1 MTVTQFGVE
10 VRRYAACAASDSS
23 FSLISCSNLQHFSH
37 RATLRYHRFALS
49 CLLHTLRQLWVDA
62 GTTESSV
69 TRAVLP
75 QCVSWPSTGALL
87 SQDELFCFA
96 DGAFSAGMNVAPQ
109 LPGFTITSRAMSQEE
124 RVKVKRDI
132 LAYLRNH
139 PEAQDTAEGI
149 AQWWLL
155 EQRLTAGVSLV
166 KQVLDELRQQG
177 FVIRRIGGDAREHY
191 SFNRDWFAQVQ
202 KTLDNSK

>member
-1 MTVTQFGVE
+1 
-10 VRRYAACAASDSS
+10 
-23 FSLISCSNLQHFSH
+23 
-37 RATLRYHRFALS
+37 
-49 CLLHTLRQLWVDA
+49 
-62 GTTESSV
+62 
-69 TRAVLP
+69 
-75 QCVSWPSTGALL
+75 
-87 SQDELFCFA
+87 
-96 DGAFSAGMNVAPQ
+96 
-109 LPGFTITSRAMSQEE
+109 MSQEE

-191 SFNRDWFAQVQ
+191 SFNRDWFAQMQ